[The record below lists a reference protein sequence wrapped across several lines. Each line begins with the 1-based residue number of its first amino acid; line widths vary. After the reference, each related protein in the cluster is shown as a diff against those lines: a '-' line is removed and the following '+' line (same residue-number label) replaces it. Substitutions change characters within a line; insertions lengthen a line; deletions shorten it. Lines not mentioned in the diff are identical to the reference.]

1 MCRMPALAATVLT
14 LIAAPAVAA
23 TPARQTVTPPA
34 PAAAPSAAPAAP
46 SPMLRARASAAQRA
60 EAKRVDPLARAA
72 FWARELEIDPRDT
85 EAGLS
90 LAIALRQLGRFPEAF
105 DAAGQ
110 VLVIEPDNLDAL
122 LESARAQIG
131 RGQGF
136 YAIEPARH
144 AQTLA
149 PRDWRPVA
157 LLAVAYEQADRNDD
171 ALTAHRQ
178 ALALA
183 PNEPAVLTN
192 MAMYYAG
199 HGDLP
204 QAEQLLR
211 KAATQPRADARVRQN
226 LALVIGLQ
234 GRLGEAEQLVRQD
247 LPPDQA
253 ANNMAWLK
261 AATARTPTGEGRS
274 WSAVTSG
281 GL

>member
-1 MCRMPALAATVLT
+1 MCRMPALAATILTFIATPVLA
-14 LIAAPAVAA
+14 AAPAS
-23 TPARQTVTPPA
+23 TPATG
-34 PAAAPSAAPAAP
+34 PAAAPAGPV
-46 SPMLRARASAAQRA
+46 ARVKATAAQRA
-60 EAKRVDPLARAA
+60 EAARIDPLARAA

-85 EAGLS
+85 QAGLG
-90 LAIALRQLGRFPEAF
+90 LAVALRQLGRYPEAY

-110 VLVIEPDNLDAL
+110 VLVIEPDNMDAL
-122 LESARAQIG
+122 LEAARAQIG

-144 AQTLA
+144 AQALA

-157 LLAVAYEQADRNDD
+157 LLAVAYEQADRDD
-171 ALTAHRQ
+171 EALAAHRQ

-192 MAMYYAG
+192 LALFHAA

-204 QAEQLLR
+204 QAEKLLR
-211 KAATQPRADARVRQN
+211 QAAALPRADARVRQN
-226 LALVIGLQ
+226 LALVVGLQ
-234 GRLGEAEQLVRQD
+234 GRLPEAEQLVRQD

-253 ANNMAWLK
+253 ANNIAWLR

-274 WSAVTSG
+274 WSAVTRG
-281 GL
+281 GGS

>member
-14 LIAAPAVAA
+14 LVAAPAF
-23 TPARQTVTPPA
+23 
-34 PAAAPSAAPAAP
+34 AAAPPTPAVAPASITPAGP
-46 SPMLRARASAAQRA
+46 VVRAKASAAQRA

-90 LAIALRQLGRFPEAF
+90 LAIALRQMGRYPEAY

-122 LESARAQIG
+122 LEAARAQIG

-149 PRDWRPVA
+149 PRDWRPAA
-157 LLAVAYEQADRNDD
+157 LLAVAYEQADRDD
-171 ALTAHRQ
+171 EALVAHRQ
-178 ALALA
+178 ALTLA
-183 PNEPAVLTN
+183 PNEPGVLSN
-192 MAMYYAG
+192 LAMYHAA

-204 QAEQLLR
+204 QAELLLR
-211 KAATQPRADARVRQN
+211 KAAALPRADARVRQN
-226 LALVIGLQ
+226 LALVVGLQ
-234 GRLGEAEQLVRQD
+234 GRLAEAEQMVRQD

-253 ANNMAWLK
+253 ANNIAWLK
-261 AATARTPTGEGRS
+261 AAAAKAPTGEGRS
-274 WSAVTSG
+274 WTSVANG

>member
-1 MCRMPALAATVLT
+1 MCRMPALAATILTFIATPVLA
-14 LIAAPAVAA
+14 AAPAS
-23 TPARQTVTPPA
+23 TPATG
-34 PAAAPSAAPAAP
+34 PAAAPAGPV
-46 SPMLRARASAAQRA
+46 ARVKATAAQRA
-60 EAKRVDPLARAA
+60 EAARIDPLARAA

-85 EAGLS
+85 QAGLG
-90 LAIALRQLGRFPEAF
+90 LAVALRQLGRYPEAY

-110 VLVIEPDNLDAL
+110 VLVIEPDNMDAL
-122 LESARAQIG
+122 LEAARAQIG

-144 AQTLA
+144 AQALA

-157 LLAVAYEQADRNDD
+157 LLAVAYEQADRDD
-171 ALTAHRQ
+171 EALAAHRQ

-192 MAMYYAG
+192 LALFHAA

-204 QAEQLLR
+204 QAEKLLR
-211 KAATQPRADARVRQN
+211 QAAALPRADARVRQN
-226 LALVIGLQ
+226 LALVVGLQ
-234 GRLGEAEQLVRQD
+234 GRLPEAEQLVRQD

-253 ANNMAWLK
+253 ANNIAWLR

-274 WSAVTSG
+274 WSAVTRSG
-281 GL
+281 GS

>member
-14 LIAAPAVAA
+14 LLAAPAFAA
-23 TPARQTVTPPA
+23 APASTPAA
-34 PAAAPSAAPAAP
+34 PAAAAPKGPVPRVKATP
-46 SPMLRARASAAQRA
+46 AQRA
-60 EAKRVDPLARAA
+60 EAGRVDPLARAA

-85 EAGLS
+85 QAGLG
-90 LAIALRQLGRFPEAF
+90 LAVALRQLGRYPEAA

-110 VLVIEPDNLDAL
+110 VLVIEPDNIDAL
-122 LESARAQIG
+122 LEAARAQIG

-157 LLAVAYEQADRNDD
+157 LLAVAYEQADRDD
-171 ALTAHRQ
+171 EALAAHRQ

-183 PNEPAVLTN
+183 PNEPAVLAN
-192 MAMYYAG
+192 LAMYYAG
-199 HGDLP
+199 HGDLV

-211 KAATQPRADARVRQN
+211 RAVTLPRADARVRQN
-226 LALVIGLQ
+226 LALVVGLQ
-234 GRLGEAEQLVRQD
+234 GRLPEAEQLVRQD

-253 ANNMAWLK
+253 ANNIAWLK
-261 AATARTPTGEGRS
+261 AATANAPTGEGRS
-274 WSAVTSG
+274 WSAVTRG
-281 GL
+281 GGS

>member
-14 LIAAPAVAA
+14 LIASPAFAA
-23 TPARQTVTPPA
+23 TPAPVPA
-34 PAAAPSAAPAAP
+34 PTPAAAA
-46 SPMLRARASAAQRA
+46 SPLLRAKAGSAQRA

-90 LAIALRQLGRFPEAF
+90 LAVALRQLGRYPEAY

-110 VLVIEPDNLDAL
+110 VLVIEPDNMDAL
-122 LESARAQIG
+122 LEAARAQIG

-136 YAIEPARH
+136 YAIEPAKH
-144 AQTLA
+144 AQSLA

-157 LLAVAYEQADRNDD
+157 LLAVALEQADRDD
-171 ALTAHRQ
+171 EALAAHRQ

-183 PNEPAVLTN
+183 PNEPAVLAN
-192 MAMYYAG
+192 LGIYYAG

-211 KAATQPRADARVRQN
+211 KAVALPSADARMRQN

-253 ANNMAWLK
+253 ANNIAWLK

-274 WSAVTSG
+274 WTAVTG
-281 GL
+281 GGS